1 MLVAQFTSLMSVPK
15 NFPPTLP
22 QSDAV
27 LLLQNWLLKQP
38 VRNNEIGSPMT
49 FEQLRTFLWVARLGG
64 FRKASERLFLSQPAV
79 STRIANLEQE
89 LESKLFERGSGELV
103 LTKKGQQL
111 LGYAEQMLF
120 VEEEIKQRL
129 GNPEKTD
136 GLFRL
141 GASET
146 IAQAWLP
153 SFMQVFSDRYPRVN
167 VDLTVDISRNLRTS
181 IVERRLDLAFLM
193 GPISDYSVENVP
205 LPKFDLHWFKAAHL
219 KDVDLSET
227 PIISYSSQTRPY
239 RELTSQLARSVGP
252 KSRVFSSAS
261 LSASVRMIAAGIA
274 VGPYPR
280 VLAAQQ
286 LAAGEVV
293 EFDPGFVPSPLEFTA
308 SYLAEP
314 RSFLVENSAKIARDV
329 ALEWHDLHPG

>member
-1 MLVAQFTSLMSVPK
+1 
-15 NFPPTLP
+15 
-22 QSDAV
+22 
-27 LLLQNWLLKQP
+27 
-38 VRNNEIGSPMT
+38 MT

-64 FRKASERLFLSQPAV
+64 FRKASDRLHLSQPAV
-79 STRIANLEQE
+79 STRISNLEDE
-89 LESKLFERGSGELV
+89 LEAKLFERGPGDLV

-120 VEEEIKQRL
+120 VEEEIKQRVA
-129 GNPEKTD
+129 NPSETE

-153 SFMQVFSDRYPRVN
+153 SFIEAFSAQFPRVN
-167 VDLTVDISRNLRTS
+167 VDLTVDISLNLRAA
-181 IVERRLDLAFLM
+181 ILERRLDLAFLM
-193 GPISDYSVENVP
+193 GPVSEYSVKNVA
-205 LPKFDLHWFKAAHL
+205 LPQFDLHWYKAKQLGA
-219 KDVDLSET
+219 VDLSEI

-239 RELTSQLARSVGP
+239 RELTSELARRVGP

-261 LSASVRMIAAGIA
+261 LSASLKMIAAGIA

-280 VLAAQQ
+280 ILAVPHLEAN
-286 LAAGEVV
+286 EVE
-293 EFDPGFVPSPLEFTA
+293 EFDPGFVPPPLEFTA

-314 RSFLVENSAKIARDV
+314 RSFLVENSAEIARDV
-329 ALEWHDLHPG
+329 AVDWHKSHPK